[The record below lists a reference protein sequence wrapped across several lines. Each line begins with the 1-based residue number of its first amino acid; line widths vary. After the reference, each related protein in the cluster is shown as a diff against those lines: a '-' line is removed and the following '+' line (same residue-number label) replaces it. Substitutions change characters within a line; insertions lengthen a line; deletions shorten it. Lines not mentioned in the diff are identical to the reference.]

1 MAPFNG
7 WGQIVSRLKSH
18 YKETVYFLLVSL
30 QELLVLIW
38 STSGVWK
45 TNTSFH
51 IFINPLELYL
61 SPEIFLNLLL
71 KLCMSPWMG
80 KVLKFVVFR
89 LPENT
94 FLTQKFENGIFL
106 TPWGKTLSQ
115 VPIITPDTNLVPPVI
130 ERWEG
135 SYVDL
140 HIFVKFSPARAYF
153 NVKYNMEQLNNLWF
167 KYS

>member
-51 IFINPLELYL
+51 ISINPLELYL

-106 TPWGKTLSQ
+106 TPLGKTLSQ
-115 VPIITPDTNLVPPVI
+115 VPIIAPDTNLVPPVI

-140 HIFVKFSPARAYF
+140 HIFVKFSPARA
-153 NVKYNMEQLNNLWF
+153 
-167 KYS
+167 